1 MKINLSDKMCLLL
14 LVAGTL
20 IMMIVMAKTGATLK
34 TPATPKGILDLEFA
48 YSQTKVATV
57 MTAWADNGSINNV
70 RVAKENTWFDFIF
83 IFFYSLL
90 LSRVCNMIAISSQG
104 LWSGTGRLLAKA
116 ALIAGLL
123 DVLENIGM
131 LITLGGHRSG
141 IYAAFTAFSS
151 ILKWGIV
158 IITLLYILIAGLVI
172 SYTKLTRSL

>member
-1 MKINLSDKMCLLL
+1 MCLLL
-14 LVAGTL
+14 LVAGTF
-20 IMMIVMAKTGATLK
+20 IMMTVMAKTGATLK

-48 YSQTKVATV
+48 YNQTKVATV
-57 MTAWADNGSINNV
+57 VTAWSDNSSVNNI
-70 RVAKENTWFDFIF
+70 RVAKENTWLDFIF

-90 LSRVCNMIAISSQG
+90 LSQACSMIAISGQG
-104 LWSGTGRLLAKA
+104 FLFTMGRLLAKA

-131 LITLGGHRSG
+131 LITLSG
-141 IYAAFTAFSS
+141 NGSAICAALTAFSS

-158 IITLLYILIAGLVI
+158 ILIVLYILITGLVI